1 MKHIAAAWTR
11 AGFNIAFVAEL
22 TDGCIVYPPCS
33 SSTAV
38 PVALLPSA
46 LEHAGA
52 DEQGA
57 AIAAAILD
65 HGPDDANEA
74 HHLAVLRA
82 ASVV

>member
-1 MKHIAAAWTR
+1 MRHIAAAWRR
-11 AGFNIAFVAEL
+11 AGFNIAFVADL
-22 TDGCIVYPPCS
+22 TDGFIVYPPTAS
-33 SSTAV
+33 TTAV

-46 LEHAGA
+46 LEHAGV

-74 HHLAVLRA
+74 QHLAVLRA